1 MNKKGNMYKIVILGD
16 SQVGKTCFITRYYEG
31 FFENS
36 NLIIIGFDYKIKKLQ
51 LGDGKEIMFELW
63 DTIGQDRFRS
73 ISKNLIKKSQGF
85 IIIYDITRRKTFNE
99 VWKFIETVIDE
110 TSKDALI
117 IIVGAK
123 LDLEDKREVSK
134 EEGIKFAKEFNY
146 PFFEC
151 SAKDNININEIVEEL
166 AKKIVEKFEITR
178 QKLESTKIKSKN
190 KKCS

>member
-1 MNKKGNMYKIVILGD
+1 MNEKGNMYKIVILGD
-16 SQVGKTCFITRYYEG
+16 SEVGKTCFITRYYEW

-51 LGDGKEIMFELW
+51 LGDDKEIMFELW
-63 DTIGQDRFRS
+63 DTIGQDRFHANA
-73 ISKNLIKKSQGF
+73 KNLIKKSQGF

-99 VWKFIETVIDE
+99 VRKFIETVKDE

-146 PFFEC
+146 PFFEF

-166 AKKIVEKFEITR
+166 AKKIVENFGITG

-190 KKCS
+190 KKCL